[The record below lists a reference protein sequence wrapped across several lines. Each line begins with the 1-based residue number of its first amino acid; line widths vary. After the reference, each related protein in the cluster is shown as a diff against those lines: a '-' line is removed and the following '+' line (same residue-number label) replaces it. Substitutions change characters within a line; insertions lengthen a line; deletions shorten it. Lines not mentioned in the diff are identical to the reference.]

1 MQVISGRIGHERV
14 HFTAPPREGLDLEL
28 DRFLVWFNASR
39 TDLDGLI
46 RAGLAHLWF
55 VTLHP
60 FEDGNG
66 RLARAITDRA
76 LSQDEHQPMR
86 LFSLSAQILRERQG
100 YYDVLERTQRGSI
113 DVTDW
118 LAWFLAQV
126 EASATA
132 AEKTV
137 DTTLAKARFWLRHQA
152 ADLNERQRK
161 VLNRLLDAG
170 REGFEGGIN
179 TRKYMSLTKT
189 SRATAYRELA
199 LLVEKG
205 CLTPTRK
212 GGRSSGYEIVW

>member
-1 MQVISGRIGHERV
+1 
-14 HFTAPPREGLDLEL
+14 
-28 DRFLVWFNASR
+28 
-39 TDLDGLI
+39 
-46 RAGLAHLWF
+46 
-55 VTLHP
+55 
-60 FEDGNG
+60 
-66 RLARAITDRA
+66 
-76 LSQDEHQPMR
+76 MR

-100 YYDVLERTQRGSI
+100 YYDVLERTQRGSV

-118 LAWFLAQV
+118 LAWFLVQV

-170 REGFEGGIN
+170 RDGFEGGIN